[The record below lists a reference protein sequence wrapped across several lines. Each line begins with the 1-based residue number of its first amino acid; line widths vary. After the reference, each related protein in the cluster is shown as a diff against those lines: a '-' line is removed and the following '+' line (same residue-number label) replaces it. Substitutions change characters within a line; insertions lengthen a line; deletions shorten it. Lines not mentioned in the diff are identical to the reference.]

1 MKSLNGSAIW
11 KIVLPIISFFV
22 LAGIFYIFR
31 ELFFFRERNS
41 FFLWDIHFFMA
52 HIIPAEEAFWP
63 SVMENY
69 PLGQWLCH
77 FFFQF
82 YQGYWAYLIPSFLGT
97 TYCMVTY
104 LTAIRIFNRQIF
116 NHYRKQK
123 WIPSVFFL
131 VSFILWIWINLNP
144 SINGPIPILLF
155 IQSLCFYFIV
165 SFRSKSWQIIF
176 LSITSIMISYIG
188 GPLIPSIY
196 LFLYFISQIPSIA
209 TGRCRILFPCAF
221 LIILLAN
228 LSVSLNTL
236 MKRNTEISVRNI
248 LSFHQRNE
256 GFQWLKDPRL
266 YLTTLSCERLLLE
279 GTPEQAIETANLYW
293 FTHPC
298 PLTDVVKGSHSL
310 LTHAS
315 EETRIL
321 RTILASYTKSALIEC
336 DRLSESFFLYYRV
349 PEIYNHF
356 IEPRL
361 PFFHISELLRYQ
373 ALGLPVNTF
382 SQALNLIEKEG
393 LSYTLLET
401 SIPALLACDEKK
413 LAATYQNLLSRT
425 WAHKSDST
433 RFHKLTNRYKEFMPQ
448 SFNDYPEGTPE
459 FYQTIL
465 ASNPGSIPANDLMIL
480 YRLLQKQNDS
490 ALELIKQQLMESQD
504 RNISHKV
511 PGTWQEMIII
521 EALKKN
527 NVRAQE
533 WMQKIEISENVLKSF
548 SFAEEVRKQWEAGL
562 ISPEELTRQIG
573 HTFYYNYYFSQFVDV
588 KTSYNPGVRA
598 SIPH

>member
-1 MKSLNGSAIW
+1 MKSLNRSAIW
-11 KIVLPIISFFV
+11 RIALFITSFFA

-41 FFLWDIHFFMA
+41 FFLWDIHFFIA
-52 HIIPAEEAFWP
+52 HIVPTEEAFWP

-82 YQGYWAYLIPSFLGT
+82 YQGYWAYLIPSFMGA

-104 LTAIRIFNRQIF
+104 LTTIRIFN
-116 NHYRKQK
+116 HCKKHK
-123 WIPSVFFL
+123 WIPSIFFL
-131 VSFILWIWINLNP
+131 ASFILWIWTNLAP
-144 SINGPIPILLF
+144 SINGQIPFQLFLQALFFFLIVTFRAKLL
-155 IQSLCFYFIV
+155 QIV
-165 SFRSKSWQIIF
+165 V
-176 LSITSIMISYIG
+176 LAITSIIMAYIG
-188 GPLIPSIY
+188 GPFIPSIY
-196 LFLYFISQIPSIA
+196 LFLYFISQIPSMA
-209 TGRCRILFPCAF
+209 TGQCRILFPCAF
-221 LIILLAN
+221 LIILIAN

-279 GTPEQAIETANLYW
+279 GNPEQAIETANMYW

-298 PLTDVVKGSHSL
+298 PLTDVVKGGNSL

-361 PFFHISELLRYQ
+361 PFFHISELLRYK

-425 WAHKSDST
+425 WAHKSDSDH
-433 RFHKLTNRYKEFMPQ
+433 FHKLTKRYKEFMPQ

-465 ASNPGSIPANDLMIL
+465 ASNLGSIPANDLMIL

-490 ALELIKQQLMESQD
+490 ALELIEQRLMKNQD
-504 RNISHKV
+504 RNNTFEIPES
-511 PGTWQEMIII
+511 WQEMFLI
-521 EALKKN
+521 ETLTKN
-527 NVRAQE
+527 NVKAQE
-533 WMQKIEISENVLKSF
+533 WMQKIEISENVLKLF

-573 HTFYYNYYFSQFVDV
+573 HTFYYNYYFSQFVEV